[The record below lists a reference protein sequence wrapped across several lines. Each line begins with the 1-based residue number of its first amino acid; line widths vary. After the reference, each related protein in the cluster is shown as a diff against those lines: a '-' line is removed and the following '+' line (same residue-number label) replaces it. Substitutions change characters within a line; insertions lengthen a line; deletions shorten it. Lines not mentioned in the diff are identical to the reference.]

1 MKLNLI
7 STYSLYITIS
17 SELIDVS
24 IQLLQNEVKTM
35 QIIMFLLTTYYLNIL
50 NMLKILMLGRKT
62 RT

>member
-24 IQLLQNEVKTM
+24 IQLLQNEVKTVR
-35 QIIMFLLTTYYLNIL
+35 IIMFLLATYYLNIL

>member
-50 NMLKILMLGRKT
+50 NMLKILTLGSKT